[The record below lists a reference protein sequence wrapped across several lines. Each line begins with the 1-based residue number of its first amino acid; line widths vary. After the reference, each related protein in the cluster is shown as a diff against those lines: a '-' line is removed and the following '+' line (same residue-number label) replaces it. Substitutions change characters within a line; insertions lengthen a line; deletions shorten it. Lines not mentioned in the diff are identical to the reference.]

1 MIALIPSLFALTTAL
16 GAGGPV
22 PPRSAV
28 EAAFGPRGLTE
39 IRDRR
44 SGAAWRLRTDGFRL
58 VIDGKAYDSA
68 DLPAPARSAA
78 GGRTTYRWKA
88 GAYVIEVVYETRP
101 DWAFVSKQLT
111 VTGSGAW
118 RVDSVTPLRLGF
130 EVAPADVHTIPAT
143 NGELDTGAWG
153 AAIRGDRGPGL
164 LALVQDPFLS
174 IGRAGGLVTVSYAPA
189 MPWNA
194 ADGAFPAD
202 RALLVPYQATG
213 RRLPAAMAPEWAWH
227 PAVTADGLDEAEVL
241 AFTDAVRAFLIAP
254 PAHPTDVFVGWT
266 ANDYQIDVGTA
277 AGQAEYRRVLD
288 RAAELGARDVLYAPA
303 NSTLSTRDESVD
315 DWHWE
320 YVLWFGLGPRIRR
333 GEWRPDRDTL
343 PASIKGMIDYA
354 RSRGLKLLAYVYP
367 VMPFAADSSWIVSP
381 PDAPDRHYA
390 NLASR
395 ALQDWLITQLTAFYR
410 RNGIGG
416 YSFDHTFLDLPG
428 AGTYAQ
434 WWGWRRVMEEL
445 KRRNPGI
452 VIDGRQA
459 YQLYGP
465 WSWLAG
471 TYPHPTGTDEQPESF
486 VPFPDLHIDRVSAD
500 RERYTAYRYRN
511 YEFAPSE
518 LVPGFMTHQTP
529 RADATGRMPERRTAR
544 GGELTS
550 FRTRDWDYLGW
561 RYSVLS
567 SIAVAGWN
575 NVINDIP
582 ARDLAEDTLFRAE
595 DGAWLRG
602 WLTWADAHRELL
614 RRTRTILGPPG
625 FGKVDGTSAVD
636 GDSGYIFLF
645 NPNAIPERASL
656 PLGGAIGLPARGRWI
671 VTEREPLSGRRL
683 ASPDRGIWSAQDTMT
698 VTVPPVTAL
707 VLQVA
712 PAPARIDAPILF
724 GVPGSAR
731 LAGDTLALDGMRG
744 DAGTDA
750 DATILLP
757 AGARVTT
764 VRVDGAVAAD
774 ARIAGGM
781 VTVPV
786 RFAGAAFG
794 ADARVGAYDPT
805 FTGGPWQATFAVPA
819 RVFDQ
824 LARRARQWPV
834 PWTAEDH
841 ATPWLVPERLL
852 LYAQFAEPDDR
863 WELRMWIDGRP
874 VEVKKAYSS
883 VRPVPH
889 DFVGF
894 YADVSLLTADR
905 PHHIE
910 LEVPQMRAG
919 QFQGLFFENVEPEYT
934 TAAPR

>member
-1 MIALIPSLFALTTAL
+1 MPSLLALTTAL
-16 GAGGPV
+16 GAGGPAAT
-22 PPRSAV
+22 RHAV
-28 EAAFGPRGLTE
+28 LATFGPRGLTE
-39 IRDRR
+39 IHDRR
-44 SGAAWRLRTDGFRL
+44 NGAAWRLRADGFRV
-58 VIDGKAYDSA
+58 VIDGKTYDSA
-68 DLPAPARSAA
+68 DLPAPTRSAN
-78 GGRTTYRWKA
+78 GGRTAYRWKA
-88 GAYVIEVVYETRP
+88 GPYVIDAVYETRP
-101 DWAFVSKQLT
+101 DWAFVSKRLE
-111 VTGSGAW
+111 VTGTGTW
-118 RVDSVTPLRLGF
+118 KVDSVSPLRLEF
-130 EVAPADVHTIPAT
+130 EATPGDVHTIPAT

-153 AAIRGDRGPGL
+153 AAIRTGRGPGL
-164 LALVQDPFLS
+164 LALVQDPFLA
-174 IGRAGGLVTVSYAPA
+174 IGHSAGLVTVSYAPA
-189 MPWNA
+189 MPWTA
-194 ADGAFPAD
+194 ANGAFPAD
-202 RALLVPYQATG
+202 RALLIPYQATG

-227 PAVTADGLDEAEVL
+227 QESATDGLDKAEVS
-241 AFTDAVRAFLIAP
+241 AFADAVRAFLIAP

-266 ANDYQIDVGTA
+266 ANDYQVDVGTA
-277 AGQAEYRRVLD
+277 DGQAEYHRILD
-288 RAAELGARDVLYAPA
+288 RAAELGARFVLYAPA

-354 RSRGLKLLAYVYP
+354 GSRGLKLLAYVYP

-395 ALQDWLITQLTAFYR
+395 ALQDWLVTQLTAFYR

-445 KRRNPGI
+445 KRRNPDI

-544 GGELTS
+544 GGELTA
-550 FRTRDWDYLGW
+550 FRTRDWDHLGW

-582 ARDLAEDTLFRAE
+582 ARDLAEDTLFRAA

-602 WLTWADAHRELL
+602 WLAWADAHREFL

-625 FGKVDGTSAVD
+625 FGKVDGTAAID
-636 GDSGYIFLF
+636 GDSGYVFLF
-645 NPNAIPERASL
+645 NPNATTTGARVALDSV
-656 PLGGAIGLPARGRWI
+656 LGLRSHGRWI
-671 VTEREPLSGRRL
+671 VTELEPLAGRRR
-683 ASPDRGIWSAQDTMT
+683 AGPARGIWSTGDTLA
-698 VTVPPVTAL
+698 VEVPPITAL
-707 VLQVA
+707 VLQVT
-712 PAPARIDAPILF
+712 PAPARIDAPVLF
-724 GVPGSAR
+724 GAPGSAR
-731 LAGDTLALDGMRG
+731 LAGDTLLLDGMRG
-744 DAGTDA
+744 TAGTDA
-750 DATILLP
+750 DVSVLLR
-757 AGARVTT
+757 AGARVNT
-764 VRVDGAVAAD
+764 VRVDGAVATD
-774 ARIAGGM
+774 ARVAGNV

-786 RFAGAAFG
+786 RFGGAAFG
-794 ADARVGAYDPT
+794 PDERVGAYDST
-805 FTGGPWQATFAVPA
+805 FTGGAWHATFTVPS

-824 LARRARQWPV
+824 LARRARLWPV

-883 VRPVPH
+883 VRPVRH

-905 PHHIE
+905 PHQVE
-910 LEVPQMRAG
+910 LEVPPVRAG

-934 TAAPR
+934 TAVPR